1 MTRIQNRI
9 KERLSLRPRNN
20 MKTRPTQ
27 FGVRENTASSRQH
40 ASRLAVSSS
49 SPRSAT
55 AVELLQEEGPASASG
70 MGNVEVLDL
79 PLTEANGAIVVE
91 DRDGK
96 HFLTVEEVAV
106 RLCVSRNWV
115 YNHASEI
122 GAYRLG
128 KYLRFSWPRV
138 LERLGR

>member
-1 MTRIQNRI
+1 
-9 KERLSLRPRNN
+9 

-27 FGVRENTASSRQH
+27 FGVRENTASSRRH
-40 ASRLAVSSS
+40 APRLAVSPS
-49 SPRSAT
+49 SPQPAT
-55 AVELLQEEGPASASG
+55 AVELLQEEGAASASG
-70 MGNVEVLDL
+70 MDHVEVLDL
-79 PLTEANGAIVVE
+79 PLTEESGATVGE
-91 DRDGK
+91 SRDGK
-96 HFLTVEEVAV
+96 QLLTVDEVAV

>member
-1 MTRIQNRI
+1 
-9 KERLSLRPRNN
+9 
-20 MKTRPTQ
+20 MKPAPTQ
-27 FGVRENTASSRQH
+27 FDRRENTASARRH

-49 SPRSAT
+49 SPRPAT
-55 AVELLQEEGPASASG
+55 AVELLQHEATASASG
-70 MGNVEVLDL
+70 MANVEVFDL
-79 PLTEANGAIVVE
+79 PLTEANGATVGGG
-91 DRDGK
+91 RDGK
-96 HFLTVEEVAV
+96 HLLTVDEVAA
-106 RLCVSRNWV
+106 RLSVSRNWV